1 MAEPQRGKT
10 NMNTTYKFAPVPSN
24 SMVAGLVTSLVS
36 VWFLVAAAAIFAD
49 PVTRGAHPTLTEGAA
64 AARVAIAPE
73 ARLTI
78 TVEAQ
83 RLKS

>member
-1 MAEPQRGKT
+1 
-10 NMNTTYKFAPVPSN
+10 MNTTYKFAPVPSN
-24 SMVAGLVTSLVS
+24 STVAGLVTMMVS
-36 VWFLVAAAAIFAD
+36 VWFLMAAAAIFMDAGANRAEREA
-49 PVTRGAHPTLTEGAA
+49 VSRGEAPIA
-64 AARVAIAPE
+64 VAIAPE